1 MNISL
6 STEHE
11 TYIVNLIKSGEYK
24 STSSVISDA
33 LRLHKQLNQK
43 SIDDLRRAIAKGWDG
58 KGCDKT
64 VSDILK
70 SKLGSGLI
78 KANI

>member
-24 STSSVISDA
+24 SASSMIGDA
-33 LRLHKQLNQK
+33 LRLHKKLNQK
-43 SIDDLRRAIAKGWDG
+43 SIEGLRRAIAKGWDG
-58 KGCDKT
+58 KGSDKT
-64 VSDILK
+64 MSDILK
-70 SKLGSGLI
+70 SKLG
-78 KANI
+78 